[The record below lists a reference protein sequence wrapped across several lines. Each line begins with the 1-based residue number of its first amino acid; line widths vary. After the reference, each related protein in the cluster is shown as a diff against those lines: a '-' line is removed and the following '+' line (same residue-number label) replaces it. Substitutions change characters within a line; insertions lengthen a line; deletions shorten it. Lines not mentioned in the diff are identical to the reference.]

1 MSAKPS
7 QRQTDEVIW
16 EVVAVKPGEVGLD
29 TRLDAPVGSCK
40 TLKNAQFVET
50 ASISRRPGYVGQALQ
65 DGSDYPQ
72 SISGAPLATDSHW
85 VYGHGL
91 ALESTDVVENSH
103 VPFAGRGKGVFCLDN
118 QIVVWTGDRLLVHR
132 QDNVALGASS
142 HWTPNQ
148 TAPWGVPAYLPLL
161 TGASAPEPVSVEYSA
176 TCVTLDLRVVATIS
190 LSQFVLWT
198 IDRSTDVVID
208 KTVLEGTPFSVT
220 GKRVQAI
227 EAEGVPYVI
236 YVDTDGLQIGR
247 WTGSQWQFS
256 EEPGVTAFATA
267 KTVSGFH
274 VLMIQSGQLRLVE
287 YAGAVRTSA
296 NYLPM
301 TTVTGLAVA
310 PVRHPALAVDPAG
323 LLHVVYVGGVSSD
336 DVRLLVLNQDGT
348 VRYDRQVNTGAA
360 NPVITVT
367 TRTLKG
373 TESVHNSVV
382 YIDIVNTVTIKE
394 VNAATNTTVANGI
407 KYWSRLVSHA
417 FTVGNAPMVWLL
429 GLSTSPWFLV
439 SGVNAPQVIAFANRE
454 EGAAQTEESN
464 ERGLSVMAPDPAG
477 ELRYTVSTHRKSTV
491 VDRLRLFDVDFLPRL
506 SSVQYGAS
514 VYLSGSAP
522 RNWDGM
528 SLGDAGFQDYPIISS
543 LSAGAGGSL
552 SAGQYRFRAYAVRT
566 NAKGEKFSSPA
577 VTTAAVTVT
586 AGQKI
591 SVTVGSIPTVNSA
604 TKIEV
609 YRTEADGTVFY
620 LDATFNNP
628 TTLNVTYDSDRSD
641 LGLLSQPID
650 PRAPGVGV
658 DAETQE
664 FGPIGCEIF
673 TVIGDRLWGAGGQV
687 PSGSVQYSKLKEAG
701 EGAGFDS
708 LASTQVVDLAGNK
721 ITSLVPIASGICVL
735 QADQIYILNGDGPNN
750 IGVGTFGITELR
762 LAGGATTHA
771 GTYNT
776 QIGAVYWGASGPRLL
791 DQSLRVVELWP
802 PVEAIVNG
810 REPIGVYANLDRQE
824 VTWLFDTGAVHLSF
838 DRERLRWS
846 EWTTP
851 NVAALCQVSGV
862 AVTPDGRVLTPTA
875 GVGDDG
881 APFALEVETGEI
893 VGDDTL
899 GERTLLQEVGVVGK
913 YEGMHEL
920 LLRVSYDRGQTW
932 TDSWTWQPTTN
943 TWLTSG
949 DNYAS
954 LTPAQID
961 ALSIVDRSGTYAT
974 HKRVS
979 VPQCRSFRFYVSDVS
994 SHNPT
999 TTLHELNFSIGSRP
1013 GYGRVSTNKFG
1024 G

>member
-1 MSAKPS
+1 MSVKPS
-7 QRQTDEVIW
+7 QRQADEVVW
-16 EVVAVKPGEVGLD
+16 EVVAVRPGEVGLD
-29 TRLDAPVGSCK
+29 TRLDAPVGSCR
-40 TLKNAQFVET
+40 TLKNASFVE
-50 ASISRRPGYVGQALQ
+50 SSSVSRRPGYVGQALQ

-72 SISGAPLATDSHW
+72 SISGAPLSTEGHW

-91 ALESTDVVENSH
+91 ALESTDVVANSH

-118 QIVVWTGDRLLVHR
+118 QIAVWTGDRLLIHR
-132 QDNVALGASS
+132 DGDTALGASD
-142 HWTPNQ
+142 HWIPNQ
-148 TAPWGVPAYLPLL
+148 TQPWGVPAYLPLL
-161 TGASAPEPVSVEYSA
+161 TGVDAPEPVAIEYSA
-176 TCVTLDLRVVATIS
+176 TCATLDLRIVATIS

-198 IDRSTDVVID
+198 IDRATNTVLN
-208 KTVLEGTPFSVT
+208 KTVLEGPPFSVT

-227 EAEGVPYVI
+227 EANGVPYVL
-236 YVDTDGLQIGR
+236 YVDASGLQIGY

-256 EEPGVTAFATA
+256 AEPGVTAFATA
-267 KTVSGFH
+267 KTVAGFH
-274 VLMIQSGQLRLVE
+274 VAMIQGGILRLVE
-287 YAGAVRTSA
+287 YAGAARTSA
-296 NYLPM
+296 HYLPM
-301 TTVTGLAVA
+301 TGVAGSVA
-310 PVRHPALAVDPAG
+310 PIRHPAVAVDPDG
-323 LLHVVYVGGVSSD
+323 RLHVVYVGGGSSD
-336 DVRLLVLNQDGT
+336 DVRLLVLNQDGSILH
-348 VRYDRQVNTGAA
+348 DRQVNTGAV
-360 NPVITVT
+360 NPMLTVT

-373 TESVHNSVV
+373 SESVYNSVV
-382 YIDIVNTVTIKE
+382 YLDIVNTVTIKE
-394 VNAATNTTVANGI
+394 YNAATDTTVATGV

-417 FTVGNAPMVWLL
+417 FTVGNAPMAWLIGL
-429 GLSTSPWFLV
+429 GTSPWFLV
-439 SGVNAPQVIAFANRE
+439 AGANRPQVVAFANRE
-454 EGAAQTEESN
+454 DGGTQTEEFG

-477 ELRYTVSTHRKSTV
+477 ELRYVVSTHRKSNV
-491 VDRLRLFDVDFLPRL
+491 ADRLRLFDVDFLPRL
-506 SSVQYGAS
+506 SAVQYGAS

-543 LSAGAGGSL
+543 TVAAGGGSL
-552 SAGQYRFRAYAVRT
+552 STGQYRFRAYAVRT
-566 NAKGEKFSSPA
+566 NARGEKFSSPA
-577 VTTAAVTVT
+577 ISTPSVSVVAGQKVTVT
-586 AGQKI
+586 I
-591 SVTVGSIPTVNSA
+591 GSIPTVNSD

-609 YRTEADGTVFY
+609 YRTEADGTVYY
-620 LDATFNNP
+620 LDATIDNP
-628 TTLNVTYDSDRSD
+628 VSSLTVTYDSSRSD
-641 LGLLSQPID
+641 LGLISQPVD
-650 PRAPGVGV
+650 PRAPGIGV

-664 FGPIGCEIF
+664 FGPLGCEF
-673 TVIGDRLWGAGGQV
+673 FAVIGDRLWGAGGQV

-708 LASTQVVDLAGNK
+708 LSSTQIVDLAGNK
-721 ITSLVPIASGICVL
+721 ITSLVPIASGICTL

-750 IGVGTFGITELR
+750 IGVGTFGVTELR

-802 PVEAIVNG
+802 PIGSVVDG
-810 REPIGVYANLDRQE
+810 RMPIGVHANLDRQE
-824 VTWLFDTGAVHLSF
+824 ITWLLSSGAVHLSF
-838 DRERLRWS
+838 DRDRLRWS

-851 NVAALCQVSGV
+851 NVAAVCPISGV
-862 AVTPDGRVLTPTA
+862 AVSPDGRVLTPTT

-893 VGDDTL
+893 IGDDTL

-920 LLRVSYDRGQTW
+920 LLRVSYDRCQTW

-943 TWLTSG
+943 TWLASG

-961 ALSIVDRSGTYAT
+961 ALSTVDRSGSYAT

-979 VPQCRSFRFYVSDVS
+979 VPQCRSFRFYVSDGS
-994 SHNPT
+994 SHGPT